1 MALPNPPQNPNTPIP
16 NNPFFAP
23 LNPFVCGP
31 YFPVAVSA
39 GIDMTTGATVPELI
53 NDVGNVLA
61 AGPGIA
67 LSTFLGTTT
76 ITATGGGGGSGTV
89 TSITAGTGLTGGVI
103 TTSGTIALANTAVTA
118 GAYTAADITIDAQGR
133 ITAAAS
139 GSVGGIP
146 CSTITGKGALVTGTA
161 ASTPTALAVGTDGYV
176 LTACAACTEGLTW
189 IASSGAAPAT
199 PIVEGIVFGCTD
211 GATTFNTALGYNAL
225 LAPTATGI
233 ANVAIG
239 TSAGNA
245 VTDGYGNTLI
255 GPGTGCSVTTGTVNT
270 AVGIGALCGVTSGSV
285 NLGVGICSGC
295 AYTTETGNAV
305 FGGYFGD
312 PGDTNALILSD
323 GAGNLKAKFDSL
335 GALSFDGASYGAIGE
350 VLSSNGAGAKP
361 TWIAGGGGGSGTVT
375 SITAG
380 TGLTGGTITT
390 SGTIA
395 LANTAVTAGAYTAA
409 NITVDAQGRLTAA
422 SSGTAPVTAV
432 TGTAPISV
440 TSGLTPDVSIAA
452 ASTTAPGAV
461 QLYNN
466 TDSNSTTLALTAAQG
481 KNLQEQITALAV
493 TSNITLGG
501 TYDANTGLVSS
512 VTTQGTTAGLVVGSA
527 LPAPGVLNNEIFV
540 IVDVQGT
547 NGPNSP
553 TLAHVGDW
561 YLSDGTTWQFLNV
574 GNQPAAATTTT
585 AGVVCLSTDA
595 LAQAG
600 TDATTALTPA
610 AAASAYI
617 PKACVTAKG
626 ALITGTA
633 ASTPTTL
640 TVGTNGQALLA
651 CSTAPNGICWGT
663 AGGSAATPTVAGIV
677 FGCTF
682 SSRTALGCNALLSN
696 TIGDNNIAIGGNALQ
711 NNTTGSN
718 NTANGRAALCSNTTG
733 SFNTANGYH
742 ALYSNT
748 TGNNNTANGQ
758 LALFANTTGSCNTA
772 NGVNALRANISGC
785 LNVAVGICAG
795 GTITTGCQNVVIG
808 PNAQLV
814 SATGSCQLAI
824 GFSATSNWLTG
835 DSTLAIKP
843 GAGIIDCAAS
853 TGTAGQVL
861 MSNGANAVCWGAA
874 GGASAATPTVAGIVL
889 GCTISTNTA
898 LGCNAAAVLAATAL
912 SNTVIGNC
920 AGFALDDACCNT
932 LVGTSAGCAL
942 NFGLGHTVIGT
953 GAGAAITTGFYN
965 VFVGAEAGAS
975 ATQDRNVFIGAC
987 AGCAQTTGRSNVAIG
1002 DGVNVPITTGGCQL
1016 AIGYSSAFACWLT
1029 GNNTGAI
1036 KPGAGIIDCANSC
1049 GTVGQYLWTTGTN
1062 RIIWSASSPSDT
1074 RDKEVIGP
1082 VPTAL
1087 PIVQQIEPIT
1097 YRWKERESDVAQ
1109 EEVIYGFSAQQL
1121 QEVDS
1126 VLVDD
1131 SDPDH
1136 LRIHDRKIV
1145 PLLVNAIQELSAKVE
1160 ALEAKLASNG

>member
-1 MALPNPPQNPNTPIP
+1 MALPTPPPVTNPIP

-31 YFPVAVSA
+31 YFPVALGN
-39 GIDMTTGATVPELI
+39 GIDLTTGATVPQLV
-53 NDVGNVLA
+53 NQVQNVLA

-67 LSTFLGTTT
+67 LTTFLGVTT
-76 ITATGGGGGSGTV
+76 ITSTGGGGGSGTV
-89 TSITAGTGLTGGVI
+89 TSVTAGTGLTGGTI

-118 GAYTAADITIDAQGR
+118 GAYTAADITVDAQGR

-139 GSVGGIP
+139 GSGGSGIP

-211 GATTFNTALGYNAL
+211 GATSFNTALGYNAL

-255 GPGTGCSVTTGTVNT
+255 GPATGCSVTTGTVNT

-295 AYTTETGNAV
+295 AYITESGNAV
-305 FGGYFGD
+305 FGGYYGD
-312 PGDTNALILSD
+312 PGDTNSLILSD

-335 GALSFDGASYGAIGE
+335 GALSFDGTAYGTAGQ

-361 TWIAGGGGGSGTVT
+361 TWIA
-375 SITAG
+375 
-380 TGLTGGTITT
+380 
-390 SGTIA
+390 
-395 LANTAVTAGAYTAA
+395 
-409 NITVDAQGRLTAA
+409 
-422 SSGTAPVTAV
+422 
-432 TGTAPISV
+432 
-440 TSGLTPDVSIAA
+440 
-452 ASTTAPGAV
+452 
-461 QLYNN
+461 
-466 TDSNSTTLALTAAQG
+466 
-481 KNLQEQITALAV
+481 
-493 TSNITLGG
+493 
-501 TYDANTGLVSS
+501 
-512 VTTQGTTAGLVVGSA
+512 
-527 LPAPGVLNNEIFV
+527 
-540 IVDVQGT
+540 
-547 NGPNSP
+547 
-553 TLAHVGDW
+553 
-561 YLSDGTTWQFLNV
+561 
-574 GNQPAAATTTT
+574 
-585 AGVVCLSTDA
+585 
-595 LAQAG
+595 
-600 TDATTALTPA
+600 
-610 AAASAYI
+610 
-617 PKACVTAKG
+617 
-626 ALITGTA
+626 
-633 ASTPTTL
+633 
-640 TVGTNGQALLA
+640 
-651 CSTAPNGICWGT
+651 

-677 FGCTF
+677 LGCTTV
-682 SSRTALGCNALLSN
+682 SRTAIGCNALLSN
-696 TIGDNNIAIGGNALQ
+696 TTGGNNVAIGVDAL
-711 NNTTGSN
+711 
-718 NTANGRAALCSNTTG
+718 R
-733 SFNTANGYH
+733 
-742 ALYSNT
+742 SNT
-748 TGNNNTANGQ
+748 TGNYNVANGCG
-758 LALFANTTGSCNTA
+758 ALFRNTTGCYNTA
-772 NGVNALRANISGC
+772 TGVNALTCNTTGNCNAAI
-785 LNVAVGICAG
+785 GICALYYNTAG
-795 GTITTGCQNVVIG
+795 SGNAAIGASALYNTTGCRNVGIGFSSASNLTTGCDNVVIG
-808 PNAQLV
+808 SCVQVA
-814 SATGSCQLAI
+814 SSTGCCQLAI
-824 GFSATSNWLTG
+824 GFSTTCNWLTG
-835 DSTLAIKP
+835 DSTKAIRP

-861 MSNGANAVCWGAA
+861 MSNGSNAICWGTA
-874 GGASAATPTVAGIVL
+874 GGASAATPTVAGVVKGFINA
-889 GCTISTNTA
+889 TNTA
-898 LGCNAAAVLAATAL
+898 LGCNAAAVLAATGL
-912 SNTVIGNC
+912 SNTAIGNC

-1074 RDKEVIGP
+1074 RDKEVLGP

-1121 QEVDS
+1121 QEVDA
-1126 VLVDD
+1126 VLVDS

-1136 LRIHDRKIV
+1136 LRIHARKIV
-1145 PLLVNAIQELSAKVE
+1145 PLLVHAIQELSAKVE
-1160 ALEAKLASNG
+1160 ALEAKLEANG